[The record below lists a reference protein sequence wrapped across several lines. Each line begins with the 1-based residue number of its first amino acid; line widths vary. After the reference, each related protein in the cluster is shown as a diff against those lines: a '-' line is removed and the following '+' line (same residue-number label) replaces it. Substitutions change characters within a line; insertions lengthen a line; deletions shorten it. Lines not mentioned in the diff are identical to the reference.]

1 MKRQILGLVAVLP
14 AISVGTAAQNLA
26 TSLNRIEDG
35 FVRMSFAAREGVCGN
50 GGGITTWRTNDA
62 HWEPD
67 CEPGPVRVVIERRAG
82 DVEDIDTHVGG
93 RWREH
98 ADVIDLGEVPAQ
110 EAAEYLISLARH
122 PDEDVAKDAVG
133 AAALADVP
141 RLWTDMMAMARD
153 ESFGLAVRKTALF
166 WSGHLGDESVVGML
180 VGFIRAD
187 VHPDLRESAVFA
199 LSQQGSES
207 AASALQDIAEDSG
220 EVSTLRERAIFWLG
234 QRRTESHEYLREL
247 YQSIGDPELKER
259 IIFAVSQRA
268 TDEDWEWLIERAA
281 SGSESIELR
290 KKAMFWA
297 GQSRHEMSDLIDLY
311 DRLESRELKE
321 NLVFVYSQ
329 RRHDDAALDKLFEI
343 ARQEGDTQLR
353 GKAIF
358 WLGQSRDPR
367 VIQFL
372 AELIG

>member
-1 MKRQILGLVAVLP
+1 
-14 AISVGTAAQNLA
+14 
-26 TSLNRIEDG
+26 
-35 FVRMSFAAREGVCGN
+35 
-50 GGGITTWRTNDA
+50 
-62 HWEPD
+62 
-67 CEPGPVRVVIERRAG
+67 
-82 DVEDIDTHVGG
+82 
-93 RWREH
+93 
-98 ADVIDLGEVPAQ
+98 
-110 EAAEYLISLARH
+110 
-122 PDEDVAKDAVG
+122 
-133 AAALADVP
+133 
-141 RLWTDMMAMARD
+141 MMAMARD